1 MVYQPYLII
10 NNNSEIVL
18 QSNRYLL
25 KYMKSI
31 NWKCV
36 EKEHEDSIEGLNPS
50 IKKYLEKVSI
60 ADRKKSHCSKTS
72 ISNIAKNEK

>member
-1 MVYQPYLII
+1 
-10 NNNSEIVL
+10 
-18 QSNRYLL
+18 
-25 KYMKSI
+25 MKSI

-72 ISNIAKNEK
+72 ISNIAKNEKISLKKKHSSKNINTKAQRI